1 MWRDLWGR
9 YPAAALCGSRVVK
22 LDVSHQRWEM
32 LAPFITAGETVTA
45 IDVVHVTLER
55 DGVVGRAETMGV
67 DYRGETAETI
77 AAALQRLD
85 NQLLA
90 KLDRAVCA
98 TVLPPGGARNG
109 LDCALW
115 DLEAKRRSGGIAS
128 LVGFGIAPLA
138 TLYTLSLDTPEA
150 MAQRARE
157 VPELT
162 RLKLKLGPENT
173 LDCLAAVRAARPD
186 AQLVIDANGS
196 WSPDLLMRLGDD
208 LARLN
213 VALLEQPLPD
223 DGDAVLEGLAY
234 PVPLC
239 ADESC
244 QSSADLERQIDR
256 YDAINIKLDKCGGL
270 TDALVIRD
278 WCHRHDKRVMVGNML
293 GSSLAMAPALVV
305 AQDADFVDL
314 DGPLWQRSD
323 VVPALSIERGIIAP
337 PPPDLWG

>member
-1 MWRDLWGR
+1 M
-9 YPAAALCGSRVVK
+9 K

-256 YDAINIKLDKCGGL
+256 YDAINIKLDKCGG
-270 TDALVIRD
+270 
-278 WCHRHDKRVMVGNML
+278 
-293 GSSLAMAPALVV
+293 
-305 AQDADFVDL
+305 
-314 DGPLWQRSD
+314 
-323 VVPALSIERGIIAP
+323 
-337 PPPDLWG
+337 